1 MRRLDTRS
9 TRGDARPRCFH
20 PVQKALP
27 EAGGRPRADHVG
39 PTLLQDYVSCTTP
52 CGKPGN
58 MYPGNFVATTPD
70 KPAIIRPATG
80 ESLTYLELDERSTRL
95 AKHLRAAGLEPGDHL
110 ALISDNDLRVM
121 EVYWAA
127 LRSGLYITVVN
138 RHLTLGEAAY
148 IVEDCDA
155 KVLIVSARAVS
166 AVDTSPGAYPGVS
179 HRLVFG
185 GSLPGFGDYENALS
199 GYDTSPL
206 DDQPRGRDMLYS
218 SGTTGRPK
226 GIEPALATGQVH
238 DTPDPYTAV
247 FAPMY
252 GFDDTTVYLCP
263 APLYHAAPL
272 RFCGTIQ
279 SVGGTVVLMDR
290 FDAEE
295 ALALIEK
302 YSVTA
307 SQWVPTMFV
316 RMLKLP
322 EETRAKYD
330 VSSMKVA
337 IHAAAP
343 CPPEIKRAMIE
354 WWGPVIHEYY
364 ASTEGAGATF
374 IDSEQALAR
383 PGSVGRDGVMGIVHI
398 CGDDGDELPT
408 GSIGT
413 VWWERDEH
421 PFRYHNDPEKTEKAT
436 HPGHPTWTTSGD
448 IGYLDDDRFLYLTD
462 RAAFMIISGGVNIYP
477 QESEHVLTLHPKVYD
492 VAVIGVPNTEMGEE
506 VKAVVQLA
514 EGIVPS
520 DELEQELL
528 DYVRARVSHFKAP
541 RSIDFS
547 DDLPRT
553 PTGKLVKHKLRARYV
568 PAAG

>member
-1 MRRLDTRS
+1 
-9 TRGDARPRCFH
+9 
-20 PVQKALP
+20 
-27 EAGGRPRADHVG
+27 
-39 PTLLQDYVSCTTP
+39 
-52 CGKPGN
+52 

-70 KPAIIRPATG
+70 KAAIIRPATG
-80 ESLTYLELDERSTRL
+80 ESLTYRELDERSIRF
-95 AKHLRAAGLEPGDHL
+95 AKYLRSLGLERGDHM
-110 ALISDNDLRVM
+110 ALISNNDLRVM

-138 RHLTLGEAAY
+138 RHLTPAEAAY
-148 IVEDCDA
+148 IVDDCGA
-155 KVLIVSARAVS
+155 KALVVSTQAAE
-166 AVDTSPGAYPGVS
+166 AVDLAPEAYPKVE
-179 HRLVFG
+179 HRVAFG
-185 GSLPGFGDYENALS
+185 GTLPGFEDYEEAMARF
-199 GYDTSPL
+199 DASPL
-206 DDQPRGRDMLYS
+206 DDQPRGQDMLYS

-226 GIEPALATGQVH
+226 GIKPKLPDGRVQ
-238 DTPDPYTAV
+238 DIPDPYTAV

-252 GFDDTTVYLCP
+252 GFDDSTVYLCP

-279 SVGGTVVLMDR
+279 SVGGTVILMDR

-295 ALALIEK
+295 ALALIER

-343 CPPEIKRAMIE
+343 CPPEVKRAMIE
-354 WWGPVIHEYY
+354 WWGPVINEYY

-383 PGSVGRDGVMGIVHI
+383 PGSVGHDGVLGIVHI
-398 CGDDGDELPT
+398 CDEQGRELPT
-408 GSIGT
+408 GGIGT
-413 VWWERDEH
+413 VWWERDER
-421 PFRYHNDPEKTEKAT
+421 PFEYHNDPVKTEQAT
-436 HPGHPTWTTSGD
+436 HPEHPTWTTSGD
-448 IGYLDDDRFLYLTD
+448 IGYLDEDRYLYLTD
-462 RAAFMIISGGVNIYP
+462 RAAFTIISGGVNIYP
-477 QESEHVLTLHPKVYD
+477 QESENVLTLHPKVFD
-492 VAVIGVPNTEMGEE
+492 VAVIGVPNEEMGEE
-506 VKAVVQLA
+506 VKALVQLVDGV
-514 EGIVPS
+514 EPS
-520 DELEQELL
+520 PELEQELL

-553 PTGKLVKHKLRARYV
+553 PTGKLVKHKLRARYTAAV
-568 PAAG
+568 PS